1 VFKDL
6 EGSDIGVLG
15 WEGAQ
20 ETLELLDEATRAGEE
35 SGEESAT
42 ASSWGWA
49 LVKVVVPRRHL
60 PAPGWRV
67 LPLPSNQRFDRPRYS
82 LPPCVARSW

>member
-20 ETLELLDEATRAGEE
+20 EARELLGEAIQTEE
-35 SGEESAT
+35 GSEEESAT
-42 ASSWGWA
+42 TPSRA
-49 LVKVVVPRRHL
+49 
-60 PAPGWRV
+60 RV
-67 LPLPSNQRFDRPRYS
+67 GNYHCP
-82 LPPCVARSW
+82 

>member
-20 ETLELLDEATRAGEE
+20 EAQELLDEATRVGEE

-42 ASSWGWA
+42 ASS
-49 LVKVVVPRRHL
+49 
-60 PAPGWRV
+60 
-67 LPLPSNQRFDRPRYS
+67 
-82 LPPCVARSW
+82 